1 MTKKYKI
8 IICVFCLIIAVNLIV
23 KYSVI
28 QDQAHE
34 ISILEKGVVKA
45 RKGSQ
50 NKSGAGI
57 IKEEEEIKFFFNA
70 LPEFVS
76 FTEYAVTIRELIDT
90 NQLII
95 EDSLIFVPEKT
106 ERTDLLQFHSNI
118 RVVGDYG
125 KIKQFIADIQNLP
138 GLNYMNAVN
147 ITREKEAP
155 DRIKLSL
162 ELAVFFKRGPV

>member
-8 IICVFCLIIAVNLIV
+8 IICIFCVFIALNLIV

-28 QDQAHE
+28 QDQAHK
-34 ISILEKGVVKA
+34 ISILEKGAVKA

-50 NKSGAGI
+50 NQPGAGI
-57 IKEEEEIKFFFNA
+57 IKEEEEIKKIFNA

-76 FTEYAVTIRELIDT
+76 FTEHVVTIRELIDT
-90 NQLII
+90 NRLTL

-106 ERTDLLQFHSNI
+106 EKPDLLQFHSNI

-138 GLNYMNAVN
+138 GLNHMSAVN
-147 ITREKEAP
+147 ITREKDAP

-162 ELAVFFKRGPV
+162 DLAVFFKRGPV